1 MDFQVLEA
9 RKRTVAATFL
19 KIIIM
24 VMVTMVE
31 LKAGYRDEFIRRGVQ
46 ITRETLGSDFN
57 GQSDMGGS
65 TSEPI

>member
-1 MDFQVLEA
+1 MVSSVQQDCFIEVHLIGRLSPIVDFQVLEA

-31 LKAGYRDEFIRRGVQ
+31 LKAGLRKSLWLQR
-46 ITRETLGSDFN
+46 
-57 GQSDMGGS
+57 
-65 TSEPI
+65 